1 MQTNSKR
8 NTENCSLAQPS
19 LSEIKLN
26 YAVKLNDTE
35 TKGFQGD
42 FETFLNKD
50 MSHLTSVNQRARGGG
65 RKCTCTLLINSQT
78 RVVTIMMIYSS
89 KTACDLTD
97 SIIPFPGRLIHD
109 DLSPLSLKMA
119 RRVIV
124 RKLKCMC

>member
-8 NTENCSLAQPS
+8 NTENCSLVQPS

-35 TKGFQGD
+35 TKGFQGN

-50 MSHLTSVNQRARGGG
+50 MSHLTSVNQRARGGEG
-65 RKCTCTLLINSQT
+65 KCACTLLINSQT

-89 KTACDLTD
+89 KAVCDLTD

-119 RRVIV
+119 RRVVV

>member
-35 TKGFQGD
+35 TKGFQGN

-65 RKCTCTLLINSQT
+65 KCACTLLINSQT
-78 RVVTIMMIYSS
+78 RVVTVMMIYSS

-97 SIIPFPGRLIHD
+97 SIIPFHGRLIHD
-109 DLSPLSLKMA
+109 DLSLLSLKMA

>member
-35 TKGFQGD
+35 TKGFQGN

-65 RKCTCTLLINSQT
+65 GMRMYAFKNSQT